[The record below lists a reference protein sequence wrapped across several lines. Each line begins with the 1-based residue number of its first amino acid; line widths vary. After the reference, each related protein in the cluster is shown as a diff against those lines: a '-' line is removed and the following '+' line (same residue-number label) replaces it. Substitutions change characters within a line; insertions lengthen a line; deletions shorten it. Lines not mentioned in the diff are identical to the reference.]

1 MTVVELEGTGVE
13 FVDLPFHLF
22 QCACHT
28 RIERIDPAAEKRLVR
43 IGLSEL
49 ILRLDGC
56 KSRLVDVVENHGM
69 RHDEISGGLLIHQ
82 PSEVLYGPLP
92 GEAGESVP
100 KGRRVKEPAPAIQL
114 FLSWR
119 TAACIPEIQ

>member
-1 MTVVELEGTGVE
+1 MTVVEVEGTGLE
-13 FVDLPFHLF
+13 FVNLPFHLL
-22 QCACHT
+22 QSGCHT

-43 IGLSEL
+43 IRPSEL

-56 KSRLVDVVENHGM
+56 KSRLVDIVENHGM
-69 RHDEISGGLLIHQ
+69 RDDEISGGGLKHQ

-114 FLSWR
+114 FLSCR
-119 TAACIPEIQ
+119 TAA